1 MIMTYL
7 KESTTQVQQS
17 TCATCPYFKD
27 YSDRGR
33 GLCYIFDQVTRRHWE
48 KSSDCDCAIK
58 TLERECHIDAPTVA
72 YPVMVELATR
82 AIEDNG
88 DGYPVPVETV
98 NLLVAV
104 SRLSSEAVIAAAI
117 AKGYS
122 EGYQLM
128 NWWQPA
134 VKEEF

>member
-1 MIMTYL
+1 MTQAII
-7 KESTTQVQQS
+7 STTEIQQS
-17 TCATCPYFKD
+17 TCATCPYFSD
-27 YSDRGR
+27 YQERGR
-33 GLCYIFDQVTRRHWE
+33 GLCTIFDQAAKRHWK

-58 TLERECHIDAPTVA
+58 ALEQECHIDAPTVA

-104 SRLSSEAVIAAAI
+104 SRLSTETVIAAVI

-122 EGYQLM
+122 EGYRVM
-128 NWWQPA
+128 DWWRPSEG
-134 VKEEF
+134 EEF

>member
-1 MIMTYL
+1 MIQAII
-7 KESTTQVQQS
+7 STTEIQQS
-17 TCATCPYFKD
+17 TCATCPYFSD

-33 GLCYIFDQVTRRHWE
+33 GLCHIFDEVTRRHWE

-58 TLERECHIDAPTVA
+58 ALERECRIDAPTVA

-104 SRLSSEAVIAAAI
+104 SRLSTEAVIAATV
-117 AKGYS
+117 AKGYG
-122 EGYQLM
+122 EGYRLM
-128 NWWQPA
+128 NWWRPSEG
-134 VKEEF
+134 EEF